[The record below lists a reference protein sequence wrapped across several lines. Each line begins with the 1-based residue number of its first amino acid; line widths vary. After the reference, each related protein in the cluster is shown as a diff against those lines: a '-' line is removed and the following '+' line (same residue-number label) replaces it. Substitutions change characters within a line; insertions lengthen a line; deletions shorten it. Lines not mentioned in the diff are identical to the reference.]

1 MSIPPIKKTN
11 NLENAS
17 LYFKLKKVLFIQNNK
32 NIGNDD

>member
-1 MSIPPIKKTN
+1 MFILPIKKSN

-17 LYFKLKKVLFIQNNK
+17 LYFKLKVAFIYNNK